1 MCAILYQ
8 VEIMKGIFLLIVLFN
23 IFLVSCQQI
32 EKKSSAILEKEQALE
47 KWIGQPKSELLEA
60 YGLPTQVRK
69 DDRGIEFLIYTS
81 KKFGI
86 IKCQRE
92 FTIGLNGMI
101 DGFSSRGCIDKP
113 L

>member
-1 MCAILYQ
+1 
-8 VEIMKGIFLLIVLFN
+8 MKKTFLLILLIN

-47 KWIGQPKSELLEA
+47 KWIGQPKSELLEV
-60 YGLPTQVRK
+60 YGLPTEVRK
-69 DDRGIEFLIYTS
+69 DDQGIEFLIYTS

-101 DGFSSRGCIDKP
+101 DGFSSKGCIDKP

>member
-1 MCAILYQ
+1 
-8 VEIMKGIFLLIVLFN
+8 MKKIFLLTIMFN
-23 IFLVSCQQI
+23 ILLVSCQHI
-32 EKKSSAILEKEQALE
+32 EKKTSAILEKEEALE
-47 KWIGQPKSELLEA
+47 KWIGQPKSELLEV
-60 YGLPTQVRK
+60 YGLPTEVRK
-69 DDRGIEFLIYTS
+69 DDQGIEYLIYTS

-92 FTIGLNGMI
+92 FAIGLNGMV

>member
-1 MCAILYQ
+1 
-8 VEIMKGIFLLIVLFN
+8 MKGTFLLIVLFN

-47 KWIGQPKSELLEA
+47 KWIGQPKSELLEV

-81 KKFGI
+81 KKFGV
-86 IKCQRE
+86 IKCKRE

>member
-1 MCAILYQ
+1 
-8 VEIMKGIFLLIVLFN
+8 MKKTFLLIVLFN

-47 KWIGQPKSELLEA
+47 KWIGQPKAELLEA

-86 IKCQRE
+86 IKCKRE

>member
-1 MCAILYQ
+1 
-8 VEIMKGIFLLIVLFN
+8 MKKIFLLIVLFN

-32 EKKSSAILEKEQALE
+32 EKKTSAILEKEEALE
-47 KWIGQPKSELLEA
+47 KWIGQPKSELLEV
-60 YGLPTQVRK
+60 YGLPAEVRK
-69 DDRGIEFLIYTS
+69 DDQGIEFLIYTS

-86 IKCQRE
+86 IKCKRE

>member
-1 MCAILYQ
+1 MKKFFLAIFIL
-8 VEIMKGIFLLIVLFN
+8 EFFFITG
-23 IFLVSCQQI
+23 CETI
-32 EKKSSAILEKEQALE
+32 EKKSSAILEKEQSLE
-47 KWIGQPKSELLEA
+47 KWIGQPKSELLEV
-60 YGLPTQVRK
+60 YGLPAEVRK
-69 DDRGIEFLIYTS
+69 DDQGIEFLIYTS

>member
-1 MCAILYQ
+1 
-8 VEIMKGIFLLIVLFN
+8 MKKTFLLIILFN
-23 IFLVSCQQI
+23 IFLISCQQI

-47 KWIGQPKSELLEA
+47 KWIGQPKLELLEV
-60 YGLPTQVRK
+60 YGLPTEVRK

>member
-1 MCAILYQ
+1 
-8 VEIMKGIFLLIVLFN
+8 MKKIFLLTLLFN

-32 EKKSSAILEKEQALE
+32 EKKTSAILEKEEALE
-47 KWIGQPKSELLEA
+47 KWIGQPKSELLEV
-60 YGLPTQVRK
+60 YGIPTEVRK
-69 DDRGIEFLIYTS
+69 DDQGIEFLIYTS

>member
-1 MCAILYQ
+1 MR
-8 VEIMKGIFLLIVLFN
+8 GTFLLIVLFN

-47 KWIGQPKSELLEA
+47 KWIGQPKSELLEV
-60 YGLPTQVRK
+60 YGLPTEVRK

-92 FTIGLNGMI
+92 FTIGLNGMV

>member
-1 MCAILYQ
+1 
-8 VEIMKGIFLLIVLFN
+8 MKGTFLLIVLFN

-47 KWIGQPKSELLEA
+47 KWIGQPKSELLEV
-60 YGLPTQVRK
+60 YGLPAEVRK

>member
-1 MCAILYQ
+1 
-8 VEIMKGIFLLIVLFN
+8 MKGTFLLIILFN

-32 EKKSSAILEKEQALE
+32 EKKSSAILEKEEALE
-47 KWIGQPKSELLEA
+47 KWIGQPKSELLEV
-60 YGLPTQVRK
+60 YGLPAEVRK
-69 DDRGIEFLIYTS
+69 DDQGIEFLIYTS

-101 DGFSSRGCIDKP
+101 DGFSSRGCVDKP
-113 L
+113 Q

>member
-1 MCAILYQ
+1 
-8 VEIMKGIFLLIVLFN
+8 MKKTFLLIVLFN

-32 EKKSSAILEKEQALE
+32 EKKSSAILEKEEALE
-47 KWIGQPKSELLEA
+47 KWIGQPKSELLEV
-60 YGLPTQVRK
+60 YGLPTGVRK

-101 DGFSSRGCIDKP
+101 EGFSSKGCIDKP

>member
-1 MCAILYQ
+1 
-8 VEIMKGIFLLIVLFN
+8 MKKTFLLIVLFN

-32 EKKSSAILEKEQALE
+32 EKKSSIILEKEQALE
-47 KWIGQPKSELLEA
+47 KWIGQPKSELLEV

-69 DDRGIEFLIYTS
+69 DERGIEFLIYTS

-92 FTIGLNGMI
+92 FTIELNGMI
-101 DGFSSRGCIDKP
+101 GAFSSRGCIDKP

>member
-1 MCAILYQ
+1 
-8 VEIMKGIFLLIVLFN
+8 MKKTFLLILLFN

-32 EKKSSAILEKEQALE
+32 EKKSSAILEKEEALE
-47 KWIGQPKSELLEA
+47 KWIGQPKSELLEV
-60 YGLPTQVRK
+60 YGLPTEVKK
-69 DDRGIEFLIYTS
+69 DEQGIEFLIYTS

-101 DGFSSRGCIDKP
+101 DGFSSKGCIDKP

>member
-1 MCAILYQ
+1 MKKTFVLIL
-8 VEIMKGIFLLIVLFN
+8 LFN

-32 EKKSSAILEKEQALE
+32 EKKTSAILEKEEALE
-47 KWIGQPKSELLEA
+47 KWIGQPKLELLEV
-60 YGLPTQVRK
+60 YGIPTEVRK
-69 DDRGIEFLIYTS
+69 DDQGIEFLIYTS

-92 FTIGLNGMI
+92 FAIGLNGMV

>member
-1 MCAILYQ
+1 
-8 VEIMKGIFLLIVLFN
+8 MKKIFLLTIMFN
-23 IFLVSCQQI
+23 ILLVSCQQI
-32 EKKSSAILEKEQALE
+32 EKKTSAILEKEEALE
-47 KWIGQPKSELLEA
+47 KWIGQPKLELLEV
-60 YGLPTQVRK
+60 YGLPTEVRK

>member
-1 MCAILYQ
+1 
-8 VEIMKGIFLLIVLFN
+8 MKKIFLLTIMFN
-23 IFLVSCQQI
+23 ILLVSCQQI
-32 EKKSSAILEKEQALE
+32 EKKTSAILEKEEALE
-47 KWIGQPKSELLEA
+47 KWIGQPKSELLEV
-60 YGLPTQVRK
+60 YGLPAEVRK
-69 DDRGIEFLIYTS
+69 DDQGIEFLIYTS

>member
-1 MCAILYQ
+1 
-8 VEIMKGIFLLIVLFN
+8 MKKFFLLIVLFN

-32 EKKSSAILEKEQALE
+32 EKKSSAILEKEEALE
-47 KWIGQPKSELLEA
+47 KWIGQPKSELLEV
-60 YGLPTQVRK
+60 YGLPTEVRK

>member
-1 MCAILYQ
+1 
-8 VEIMKGIFLLIVLFN
+8 MKKVFLLIILFN

-32 EKKSSAILEKEQALE
+32 EKKSSAILEKEQELE
-47 KWIGQPKSELLEA
+47 KWIGQPKSELLEI
-60 YGLPTQVRK
+60 YGIPNQVRK
-69 DDRGIEFLIYTS
+69 DDQGIEFLIYTS

-86 IKCQRE
+86 IKCKRE
-92 FTIGLNGMI
+92 FTIGSNGMI

>member
-1 MCAILYQ
+1 
-8 VEIMKGIFLLIVLFN
+8 MKGTFLLIVLFN

-47 KWIGQPKSELLEA
+47 KWIGQPKSELLEV
-60 YGLPTQVRK
+60 YGLPTHVRK

-81 KKFGI
+81 KKFGV
-86 IKCQRE
+86 IKCKRE

>member
-1 MCAILYQ
+1 
-8 VEIMKGIFLLIVLFN
+8 MKKIILLIVVFN

-32 EKKSSAILEKEQALE
+32 ESKSSAILEKEQALE
-47 KWIGQPKSELLEA
+47 KWIGQPKSELLQV
-60 YGLPTQVRK
+60 YGLPNQIRK
-69 DDRGIEFLIYTS
+69 DDQGIEFLIYTS

-86 IKCQRE
+86 IKCKRE
-92 FTIGLNGMI
+92 FAIGLNGMI

>member
-1 MCAILYQ
+1 
-8 VEIMKGIFLLIVLFN
+8 MKKTFLLILLFN

-32 EKKSSAILEKEQALE
+32 EKKTSAILEKEEALE
-47 KWIGQPKSELLEA
+47 KWIGQPKSELLEV
-60 YGLPTQVRK
+60 YGLPAEVRK
-69 DDRGIEFLIYTS
+69 DDQGIEFLIYTS

>member
-1 MCAILYQ
+1 
-8 VEIMKGIFLLIVLFN
+8 MKKIFLLTIMFN
-23 IFLVSCQQI
+23 ILLVSCQHI
-32 EKKSSAILEKEQALE
+32 EKKTSAILEKEEALE
-47 KWIGQPKSELLEA
+47 KWIGQPKSELLEV
-60 YGLPTQVRK
+60 YGLPTEVRK
-69 DDRGIEFLIYTS
+69 DDQGIEFLIYIS

-92 FTIGLNGMI
+92 FAIGLNGMV

>member
-1 MCAILYQ
+1 
-8 VEIMKGIFLLIVLFN
+8 MKGTFLLIVLFN

-32 EKKSSAILEKEQALE
+32 ESKSSTILEKEQALE
-47 KWIGQPKSELLEA
+47 KWIGQPKSELLEV

>member
-1 MCAILYQ
+1 
-8 VEIMKGIFLLIVLFN
+8 MKRIFFLIIVLN
-23 IFLVSCQQI
+23 ILLAACQTI
-32 EKKSSAILEKEQALE
+32 EDKSSAILEKEQKLE
-47 KWIGQPKSELLEA
+47 KWIGQPKSELLQV
-60 YGLPTQVRK
+60 YGLPDQIRK
-69 DDRGIEFLIYTS
+69 DDQGIEFLIYTS

-86 IKCQRE
+86 IKCKRE

>member
-1 MCAILYQ
+1 
-8 VEIMKGIFLLIVLFN
+8 MKGTFLLIVLFN

-32 EKKSSAILEKEQALE
+32 EKKSSAILEKEEALE
-47 KWIGQPKSELLEA
+47 KWIGQPKSELLEV
-60 YGLPTQVRK
+60 YGLPTGVRK

-86 IKCQRE
+86 IKCKRE

>member
-1 MCAILYQ
+1 
-8 VEIMKGIFLLIVLFN
+8 MKGTFLLIVLFN

-32 EKKSSAILEKEQALE
+32 EKKSSAILEKEEALE
-47 KWIGQPKSELLEA
+47 KWIGQPKLELLEV

-81 KKFGI
+81 KKFGV
-86 IKCQRE
+86 IKCKRE

>member
-1 MCAILYQ
+1 
-8 VEIMKGIFLLIVLFN
+8 MKKTFLLIILFN
-23 IFLVSCQQI
+23 IFLVSCQNI
-32 EKKSSAILEKEQALE
+32 EKKTSAILEKEEALE
-47 KWIGQPKSELLEA
+47 KWIGQPKSELLEV
-60 YGLPTQVRK
+60 YGLPTEVKK
-69 DDRGIEFLIYTS
+69 DEQGIEFLIYTS

>member
-1 MCAILYQ
+1 
-8 VEIMKGIFLLIVLFN
+8 MKKIFLLIVLFN
-23 IFLVSCQQI
+23 IFLVSCQHI
-32 EKKSSAILEKEQALE
+32 EKNTSAILEKEETLE
-47 KWIGQPKSELLEA
+47 KWIGQPKSELLEV
-60 YGLPTQVRK
+60 YGLPAEVRK
-69 DDRGIEFLIYTS
+69 DDQGIEFLIYTS

>member
-1 MCAILYQ
+1 MKKFFLTIFILNFFFITGC
-8 VEIMKGIFLLIVLFN
+8 ET
-23 IFLVSCQQI
+23 I
-32 EKKSSAILEKEQALE
+32 EKKSSAILEKEEALE
-47 KWIGQPKSELLEA
+47 KWIGQPKLELLEV
-60 YGLPTQVRK
+60 YGIPTEVRK
-69 DDRGIEFLIYTS
+69 DDQGIEFLIYTS
-81 KKFGI
+81 KKFGS

>member
-1 MCAILYQ
+1 
-8 VEIMKGIFLLIVLFN
+8 MKETFLLIVLFN

-32 EKKSSAILEKEQALE
+32 EKKSSAILEKEEALE
-47 KWIGQPKSELLEA
+47 KWIGQPKSELLEV
-60 YGLPTQVRK
+60 YGLPTGVRK

-81 KKFGI
+81 KKFGV
-86 IKCQRE
+86 IKCKRE

>member
-1 MCAILYQ
+1 MYTAFLYKIL
-8 VEIMKGIFLLIVLFN
+8 
-23 IFLVSCQQI
+23 
-32 EKKSSAILEKEQALE
+32 KKEEALE
-47 KWIGQPKSELLEA
+47 KWIGQPKTELLQV
-60 YGLPTQVRK
+60 YGLPDQIKK

-86 IKCQRE
+86 VRCKRE

-101 DGFSSRGCIDKP
+101 EGFSSRGCIDKP

>member
-1 MCAILYQ
+1 
-8 VEIMKGIFLLIVLFN
+8 MKKIFLLILLFN

-32 EKKSSAILEKEQALE
+32 EKKTSAILEKEEALE
-47 KWIGQPKSELLEA
+47 KWIGQPKLELLEV
-60 YGLPTQVRK
+60 YGLPTEVRK

>member
-1 MCAILYQ
+1 
-8 VEIMKGIFLLIVLFN
+8 MKKVFLLIILSN

-92 FTIGLNGMI
+92 FAIGLNGMV

>member
-1 MCAILYQ
+1 
-8 VEIMKGIFLLIVLFN
+8 MKKIFLLIVLFN

-32 EKKSSAILEKEQALE
+32 EKKSSAILEKEEALE
-47 KWIGQPKSELLEA
+47 KWIGQPKSELLEV
-60 YGLPTQVRK
+60 YGLPAEVRK
-69 DDRGIEFLIYTS
+69 DDQGIEFLIYTS

-92 FTIGLNGMI
+92 FTIGSNRMI

>member
-1 MCAILYQ
+1 MKKIILLT
-8 VEIMKGIFLLIVLFN
+8 IIFN
-23 IFLVSCQQI
+23 ILLVSCQHI
-32 EKKSSAILEKEQALE
+32 EKKTSAILEKEEALE
-47 KWIGQPKSELLEA
+47 KWIGQPKSELLEV
-60 YGLPTQVRK
+60 YGLPTEVRK
-69 DDRGIEFLIYTS
+69 NDQGIEFLIYTS

-92 FTIGLNGMI
+92 FAIGPNGMI

>member
-1 MCAILYQ
+1 
-8 VEIMKGIFLLIVLFN
+8 MKKTFLLILLFN

-32 EKKSSAILEKEQALE
+32 EKKTSAILEKEEALE
-47 KWIGQPKSELLEA
+47 KWIGQPKLELLEV
-60 YGLPTQVRK
+60 YGLPTEVRK
-69 DDRGIEFLIYTS
+69 DDQGIEFLIYTS
-81 KKFGI
+81 KKFGV